1 MGDNMKVDDESQATV
16 KKVGLEELVDS
27 CGSNLIDQNSS
38 IDLVKNVQVSM
49 DVVVGKAELSV
60 GELFDLKDG
69 SVIDIDRDAS
79 EPLDL
84 MLDGKV
90 VAKGYLVAAG
100 DNFGIQIVDKE

>member
-1 MGDNMKVDDESQATV
+1 MSVEDDNQATV
-16 KKVGLEELVDS
+16 QRVGLEELVDS
-27 CGSNLIDQNSS
+27 DGNNLIDPNKS
-38 IDLVKNVQVSM
+38 IDLVKNVQISM

-69 SVIDIDRDAS
+69 SVVNIDRDAS

-84 MLDGKV
+84 MLDGKI

-100 DNFGIQIVDKE
+100 DNFGIQIVDEE